1 MRFERVF
8 IEINDMYFNVT
19 RITPIVKY
27 PSRNFKPRKSAEDTV
42 LFSNFF
48 FKFLTL
54 FFFCDGYF
62 GCMLYEFHNSPV
74 KETKN
79 DRGFASYRSGL
90 HFTEK
95 EIESA
100 VFQNTE
106 GKTFFL

>member
-1 MRFERVF
+1 
-8 IEINDMYFNVT
+8 
-19 RITPIVKY
+19 
-27 PSRNFKPRKSAEDTV
+27 
-42 LFSNFF
+42 
-48 FKFLTL
+48 
-54 FFFCDGYF
+54 
-62 GCMLYEFHNSPV
+62 MLYEFHNSPV

-106 GKTFFL
+106 GKTFKGHNNNK

>member
-1 MRFERVF
+1 
-8 IEINDMYFNVT
+8 
-19 RITPIVKY
+19 
-27 PSRNFKPRKSAEDTV
+27 
-42 LFSNFF
+42 
-48 FKFLTL
+48 
-54 FFFCDGYF
+54 
-62 GCMLYEFHNSPV
+62 MLYEFHNSPV

-106 GKTFFL
+106 GKTLLSVTHVTKNTSKVTITINRKRK